1 MLLAYLARM
10 TAFIRKLD
18 GPLEIIQCREASMR
32 QNLPMILIRVI
43 VGLVFLLEGA
53 LKFLRPD
60 ELGVA
65 RFAAIG
71 FPYPHQ
77 LAPLVGGIEI
87 GGGVAILLNF
97 YAGDAALAL
106 LVIIL
111 TALIATKFPILLGRP
126 FGPFA
131 LAKVPHYGWLSFFHE
146 ARTDLCMVFGL
157 LAVVIDSGVRVGRRR
172 RWYQSNNL

>member
-1 MLLAYLARM
+1 
-10 TAFIRKLD
+10 
-18 GPLEIIQCREASMR
+18 MR
-32 QNLPMILIRVI
+32 QNLPMILIRVV

-53 LKFLRPD
+53 LKFLRPE
-60 ELGVA
+60 ELGVG

-71 FPYPHQ
+71 LPFPHL

-106 LVIIL
+106 LAVIV
-111 TALIATKFPILLGRP
+111 TALITTKFPILLGRP
-126 FGPFA
+126 LGSFA
-131 LAKVPHYGWLSFFHE
+131 LAKLTPYGWLSFFHE

-157 LAVVIDSGVRVGRRR
+157 LAIVIDSGVRVGRRR
-172 RWYQSNNL
+172 PWYQSKNL